1 MSTPS
6 NIKGPLAR
14 DGSTIYELMH
24 HGWHRGVEVFRNRW
38 WITVQVDSTISNE
51 TSWKIAR
58 DIQNALESHA
68 DMLAALKPF
77 AALLQSHM
85 KGDDQKGIFGIVGE
99 REAIITMGDLR
110 RAVAAIAKAE
120 GETK

>member
-1 MSTPS
+1 MSETS
-6 NIKGPLAR
+6 NIVGPLAR

-24 HGWHRGVEVFRNRW
+24 HGWNHGVEVFRNRW

-51 TSWKIAR
+51 TSLTIAR

-68 DMLAALKPF
+68 DMLAALEEVQK
-77 AALLQSHM
+77 SM
-85 KGDDQKGIFGIVGE
+85 K
-99 REAIITMGDLR
+99 RENLGSCGFVSDEYLCKMID
-110 RAVAAIAKAE
+110 AAIKKAK